1 MPLSPYDIS
10 SIYAEMEIDLAKSM
24 KRNLKGHEIEEI
36 KEGFKWEQW
45 QKAKLRDIKKFQK
58 RNKKIIK
65 KYQKL
70 IDGEVETLFDNTYKS
85 SSEKS
90 ETLFTR

>member
-45 QKAKLRDIKKFQK
+45 QKAA
-58 RNKKIIK
+58 
-65 KYQKL
+65 
-70 IDGEVETLFDNTYKS
+70 
-85 SSEKS
+85 
-90 ETLFTR
+90 